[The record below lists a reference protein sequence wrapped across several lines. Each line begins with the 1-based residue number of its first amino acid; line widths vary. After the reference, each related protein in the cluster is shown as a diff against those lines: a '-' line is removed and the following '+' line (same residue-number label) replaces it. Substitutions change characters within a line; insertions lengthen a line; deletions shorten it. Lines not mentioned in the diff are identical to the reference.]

1 MALKLRIGLKP
12 PSLRDTLINFYAFSS
27 AAPSLIDSIRE
38 STLKPIEVFMRGSN
52 RAYGVRLVKV
62 LLGRYQ
68 ITSLS
73 VLYGVGL
80 GIPTVECRFNLIC
93 NLLLR
98 RGIVC

>member
-1 MALKLRIGLKP
+1 MALKLRIGLKALP
-12 PSLRDTLINFYAFSS
+12 FGDTITNFYAFSS
-27 AAPSLIDSIRE
+27 AATSLIDSIRE
-38 STLKPIEVFMRGSN
+38 SALKPIEVFMRGSN

-68 ITSLS
+68 ITSVS

-93 NLLLR
+93 NLLVR